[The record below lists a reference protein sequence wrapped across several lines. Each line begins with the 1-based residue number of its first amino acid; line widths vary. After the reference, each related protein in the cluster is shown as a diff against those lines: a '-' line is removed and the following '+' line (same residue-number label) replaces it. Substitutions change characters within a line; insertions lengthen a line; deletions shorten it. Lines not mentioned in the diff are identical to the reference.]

1 MFIFAHHMIQVM
13 SERKLILASNSPRR
27 KELLSGLDF
36 EYETRVIP
44 DVDESYPDSIP
55 LEEIAVYIAEK
66 KASEYI
72 KELKDGELLI
82 TADTVVL
89 LENKILGKPVNEEES
104 VSMLKVLSGKT
115 HKVITGVCLTSRQKQ
130 VSFSDFANVTFGQLN
145 DSEINYYVSKYK
157 PFDKAGAYGVQEW
170 IGYVA
175 VERIEG
181 SYYNVMGLPVFRLYK
196 ELKNF

>member
-104 VSMLKVLSGKT
+104 VSMLKALSGKT

>member
-55 LEEIAVYIAEK
+55 LEEIAVYLAEK

-104 VSMLKVLSGKT
+104 VSMLKALSGKT

>member
-1 MFIFAHHMIQVM
+1 MIQVM

-104 VSMLKVLSGKT
+104 VSMLKALSGKT

>member
-104 VSMLKVLSGKT
+104 VSMLKALSGKN

>member
-1 MFIFAHHMIQVM
+1 M

-104 VSMLKVLSGKT
+104 VSMLKALSGKT